1 MPAKLQGGD
10 LDRRITILRDVG
22 TTASAYN
29 EHVENFTD
37 LVTISA
43 KRTDVSAGEAYRSA
57 EVGAQLTARFVVRW
71 STIAASITPVD
82 RLRFKGKVYNI
93 TAVRERAETRNQW
106 REIDAVVRADK

>member
-29 EHVENFTD
+29 EHVENFQD

-43 KRTDVSAGEAYRSA
+43 SRKDASGAEAYRSA
-57 EVGAQLTARFVVRW
+57 EVGAQISARFTVRW
-71 STIAASITPVD
+71 STLTASITPLD
-82 RLRFKGKVYNI
+82 RIRFRGKVYNI
-93 TAVRERAETRNQW
+93 TLVRDRADGRNDW